1 MGGVG
6 KEMECLVNHHWPLH
20 TNLYWTKGFVFRR
33 KKKQTN
39 IEFCFF
45 FVFLHR
51 VNRLLIMHLTSDN
64 HRRGFYRFLVA
75 SDCHARLCLCESLS
89 NRECEWATEK
99 GKQIFLSFVF
109 VRKKCGEW
117 GAGKARHMTR
127 QLTSTWNSSP
137 VCVFAA
143 SRYRNED
150 RANKIICE
158 KKKNKRNR
166 SPLCP
171 FTGDCDCVR
180 PLKDQVQ
187 FEPTISPYG
196 GERQKKK
203 SGRKKIES
211 ER

>member
-143 SRYRNED
+143 SRYRNDD

-158 KKKNKRNR
+158 KKKTNEID
-166 SPLCP
+166 LH
-171 FTGDCDCVR
+171 CVHSLVTAIVFVHWKIKCNLSR
-180 PLKDQVQ
+180 QFHPTAVKD
-187 FEPTISPYG
+187 
-196 GERQKKK
+196 RKKK
-203 SGRKKIES
+203 KWP
-211 ER
+211 